1 MTDLRQALDDYLAI
15 RRALGFKLQRVGQML
30 PGFVTYME
38 QAGAAT
44 ITTELALAWAKQPAG
59 GAAWWRIRLRAVR
72 GFAQHLQNVDP
83 RTEVPPADLL
93 PAPPTRATPYLY
105 SESDVG
111 RLMTAAR
118 TLASPLKAVTY
129 ETLVGLLATT
139 GMRMGEAIRLD
150 RADLD
155 WNNGVLTVRSSK
167 FGKSREV
174 PLHPSTLGALR
185 AYQRRCDQLCPR
197 PKAPS
202 FFISTTGTRLDQ
214 PTVGATFVMLARQA
228 GLGPRSPRCRPR
240 PHDLRHSFAV
250 RTLLNWYRAG
260 DNVESKL
267 PLLSTYLGHV
277 SPASTYWYLTAA
289 PELLALASKRLEHA
303 LEELA

>member
-72 GFAQHLQNVDP
+72 GFARHVQNVDP
-83 RTEVPPADLL
+83 CTEVPPADLL

-118 TLASPLKAVTY
+118 ALASPLKAVTY

-174 PLHPSTLGALR
+174 PLHPSTLDALR

-228 GLGPRSPRCRPR
+228 GLRPRSLRCRPR

>member
-15 RRALGFKLQRVGQML
+15 RRSLGFKLQRVGQLL
-30 PGFVTYME
+30 PAFVTYME
-38 QAGAAT
+38 DARAAT
-44 ITTELALAWAKQPAG
+44 ITTELAVAWAKQPAG

-72 GFAQHLQNVDP
+72 GFAQYLQNIDP
-83 RTEVPPADLL
+83 CTELPPADLL

-105 SESDVG
+105 SESDIG

-118 TLASPLKAVTY
+118 DLASPLKAATY

-155 WNNGVLTVRSSK
+155 WDDGVLTVRSSK

-174 PLHPSTLGALR
+174 PLHPSTLGAMR
-185 AYQRRCDQLCPR
+185 AYQLRCDQLCPR

-214 PTVGATFVMLARQA
+214 PTVGATFVLLARQA
-228 GLGPRSPRCRPR
+228 GLRPRSLRCRPR

-277 SPASTYWYLTAA
+277 SPVSTYWYLTAA
-289 PELLALASKRLEHA
+289 PELLALASERLEHA

>member
-1 MTDLRQALDDYLAI
+1 MTDLREALDDYLAI
-15 RRALGFKLQRVGQML
+15 RRALGFKLQRVVQML

-72 GFAQHLQNVDP
+72 GFARHVQNVDP
-83 RTEVPPADLL
+83 CTVVPPGDLL

-105 SESDVG
+105 SESDVS

-118 TLASPLKAVTY
+118 ALASPLKAVTY

-155 WNNGVLTVRSSK
+155 WDNGVLTVRSSK

-185 AYQRRCDQLCPR
+185 AYQLRCDQLCPR
-197 PKAPS
+197 PKAPAS
-202 FFISTTGTRLDQ
+202 SSRRRARDST
-214 PTVGATFVMLARQA
+214 
-228 GLGPRSPRCRPR
+228 SRPSA
-240 PHDLRHSFAV
+240 P
-250 RTLLNWYRAG
+250 
-260 DNVESKL
+260 
-267 PLLSTYLGHV
+267 PL
-277 SPASTYWYLTAA
+277 
-289 PELLALASKRLEHA
+289 
-303 LEELA
+303 

>member
-72 GFAQHLQNVDP
+72 GFARHVQNVDP
-83 RTEVPPADLL
+83 STEAPPADLL

-118 TLASPLKAVTY
+118 ALASPLKAVTY

-228 GLGPRSPRCRPR
+228 GLRPRSRRCRPR

-289 PELLALASKRLEHA
+289 PELFALASKRLEHA

>member
-1 MTDLRQALDDYLAI
+1 MTDLRQALDHYLAI
-15 RRALGFKLQRVGQML
+15 RRALGFKLQRVGQLL

-44 ITTELALAWAKQPAG
+44 ITTELALAWAMEPAG

-72 GFAQHLQNVDP
+72 GFARHLQIVDP
-83 RTEVPPADLL
+83 CTQVPPADLL
-93 PAPPTRATPYLY
+93 PAPPSRATPYLY
-105 SESDVG
+105 SECDIG

-118 TLASPLKAVTY
+118 TFVSPLKAATY

-139 GMRMGEAIRLD
+139 GLRVGEAIRLD
-150 RADLD
+150 RTDLD
-155 WNNGVLTVRSSK
+155 WDNGVLTVRSSK

-174 PLHPSTLGALR
+174 PLHPSTLSALR
-185 AYQRRCDQLCPR
+185 AYQLRRDQLCPR

-214 PTVGATFVMLARQA
+214 PTVGSTFVLLARQA
-228 GLGPRSPRCRPR
+228 GLRPRSLRCRPR

-260 DNVESKL
+260 DNVEAKL
-267 PLLSTYLGHV
+267 PLLSTYLGHI

-303 LEELA
+303 LEDLA

>member
-59 GAAWWRIRLRAVR
+59 GAAWWRMRLRAVR
-72 GFAQHLQNVDP
+72 GFARYVQNVDP
-83 RTEVPPADLL
+83 CTEVPPGDLL
-93 PAPPTRATPYLY
+93 PAPPARATPYLY

-118 TLASPLKAVTY
+118 ALASPLKAVTY

-139 GMRMGEAIRLD
+139 GMRMGEAIHLD

-155 WNNGVLTVRSSK
+155 WDNGVLTVRSSK

-185 AYQRRCDQLCPR
+185 AYQLRCDQLCPR

-228 GLGPRSPRCRPR
+228 GLRPRSLRCRPR